1 MKKLLALFIAA
12 LMLLSLTACN
22 RGDSL
27 GQKDGDEVM
36 MEYDQEEMQEKLDKL
51 KNEKGILIEMT
62 VTSTETGEAPEVGTI
77 TYAENKD
84 AFYFKS
90 EEDEIMFDFSNPDK
104 CVTYEKNTDGTWEK
118 YDTVYAESGIT
129 REQME
134 ASASLYTMAL
144 TGYLGNY
151 SQFAGQM
158 MTVTSDKVAGRNCD
172 KFTYSMMFMGV
183 GVEYTFCVD
192 KETGM
197 CLEWKMKAAAG
208 MEGSATVEYTCT
220 RFETPYTI
228 TFPKDAVDVTDGS
241 GNNNNNNNNNDISGG
256 GEIPE
261 NVFYAFQ
268 DAVGSDGDTWPT
280 AEMWASIGLPALDYT
295 ESGENVLLMIANDS
309 LSVTGYADNETL
321 ADTLEGLA
329 AMLTD
334 AGLEVDTV
342 NTLTGGKQHVADY
355 EYNGIPLQ
363 IRIGSNA
370 TAQINIFVSVNQY

>member
-12 LMLLSLTACN
+12 LMLLSLTACTL
-22 RGDSL
+22 GDSL

-51 KNEKGILIEMT
+51 KNEKGVLIEMT

-134 ASASLYTMAL
+134 AAASLYTMAL

-241 GNNNNNNNNNDISGG
+241 GNNNN
-256 GEIPE
+256 
-261 NVFYAFQ
+261 
-268 DAVGSDGDTWPT
+268 
-280 AEMWASIGLPALDYT
+280 
-295 ESGENVLLMIANDS
+295 
-309 LSVTGYADNETL
+309 
-321 ADTLEGLA
+321 
-329 AMLTD
+329 
-334 AGLEVDTV
+334 
-342 NTLTGGKQHVADY
+342 
-355 EYNGIPLQ
+355 
-363 IRIGSNA
+363 R
-370 TAQINIFVSVNQY
+370 